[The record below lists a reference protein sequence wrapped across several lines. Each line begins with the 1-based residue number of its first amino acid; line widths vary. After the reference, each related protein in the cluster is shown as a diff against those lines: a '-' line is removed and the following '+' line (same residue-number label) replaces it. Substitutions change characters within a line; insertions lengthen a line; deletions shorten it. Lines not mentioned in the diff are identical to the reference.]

1 MLWKG
6 IISAFW
12 DTEFWEKLLCL
23 PFQSVYTDLEG
34 KRCWE
39 HLAFIKVLLLAPAST
54 CPAQQLIPSELNS
67 KRYPAGWHTQGTQ
80 HRLCPKN
87 MQCVGG
93 DGCHNVPLA
102 LGWTQAFQHIYL
114 QLSDSLSPGIR
125 WVDKAS
131 GLSLRAIVPPTQLL
145 LPCQVKEGPV
155 GRVISVCGTLLPRA
169 TADGKC
175 TRI

>member
-1 MLWKG
+1 MEG
-6 IISAFW
+6 DYIC
-12 DTEFWEKLLCL
+12 LLRYRVL
-23 PFQSVYTDLEG
+23 G
-34 KRCWE
+34 KP
-39 HLAFIKVLLLAPAST
+39 ALLAVSDCIHRLRRQEMLGASGFYQSTLT
-54 CPAQQLIPSELNS
+54 CPSKHLPSSTTYPIRAQQQEVPCWVT
-67 KRYPAGWHTQGTQ
+67 YPGNPAQT
-80 HRLCPKN
+80 CPKN
-87 MQCVGG
+87 MQCVGA

-102 LGWTQAFQHIYL
+102 LGWTQAFQHTYF
-114 QLSDSLSPGIR
+114 QLSDSLNPGVR

-145 LPCQVKEGPV
+145 LPCQVKEGPI